1 MASTSKRNP
10 VSEPE
15 EDPEE
20 DEEDLGD
27 LEMGNPFVDLLV
39 SSDGVTVGDSFAEIA
54 KHLETQNKI
63 LIKILTALVKK

>member
-15 EDPEE
+15 EDPDE
-20 DEEDLGD
+20 DDELGD
-27 LEMGNPFVDLLV
+27 LEMGNPFMDLLV

-63 LIKILTALVKK
+63 LIKILSTLVKK

>member
-20 DEEDLGD
+20 DEEEEE